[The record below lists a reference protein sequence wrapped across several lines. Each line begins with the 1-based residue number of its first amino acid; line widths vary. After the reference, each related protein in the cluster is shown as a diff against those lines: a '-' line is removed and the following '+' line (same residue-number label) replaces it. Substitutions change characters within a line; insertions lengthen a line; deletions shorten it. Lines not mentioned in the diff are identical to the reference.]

1 MGKDLFTKLIE
12 SENARDAYRRK
23 WMDEVELGKVLE
35 KENATIKAQNAELQ
49 ELGDTMSEGFD
60 KVTDECMGLR
70 AQVPRW
76 RSVED
81 GLPKETGYFLV
92 SYPCKARGNKRPMVD
107 RFWCKHHGFDMFGF
121 EDITVTHWMP
131 LPAPPE
137 GGQP

>member
-12 SENARDAYRRK
+12 AENARDAYRRK

-81 GLPKETGYFLV
+81 ELPEEGVHVLAHELGDTFLAWYGDDGDGLWYLPDGDY
-92 SYPCKARGNKRPMVD
+92 
-107 RFWCKHHGFDMFGF
+107 GF
-121 EDITVTHWMP
+121 TLSHWMP
-131 LPAPPE
+131 LPTPPE